1 MAKKT
6 QKTTTT
12 RRTVITN
19 GDIVRLCA
27 FWGMA
32 VAAVLYLVSGLINLI
47 AKYTGGLGETLQRVV
62 GIFSLLG
69 NIAIIVAIAL
79 PAYSYVVGKG
89 HTWRVVYWILL
100 SVFVLGVVFGA
111 IPSIV

>member
-1 MAKKT
+1 MVKKT
-6 QKTTTT
+6 NQTKTTTT

-19 GDIVRLCA
+19 GSIIKTCA

-32 VAAVLYLVSGLINLI
+32 VAAVLYLVSGIIALIDKFAGTSLSQI
-47 AKYTGGLGETLQRVV
+47 V

-79 PAYSYVVGKG
+79 PAYTYVSGRNKN
-89 HTWRVVYWILL
+89 WRIMYWILL
-100 SVFVLGVVFGA
+100 AVFVLGVVFGA
-111 IPSIV
+111 IPTIA

>member
-1 MAKKT
+1 MAKK
-6 QKTTTT
+6 KTTTKST
-12 RRTVITN
+12 TSN
-19 GDIVRLCA
+19 GEILRFCA

-100 SVFVLGVVFGA
+100 GVFVLGVVFGA